1 MAIVLNRECLFI
13 LTSRVLHCSVRNL
26 TSLIAIC
33 VFRITPTYMKSPQ
46 VAWEEVRREMVEDKK
61 LKPEV
66 ADRIGEYVKLNGK
79 SELVEK
85 LEKDAKLVEVKDA
98 AIGLDGL
105 KVLLGFCETMGI
117 SDHVSLQIHTQCC

>member
-1 MAIVLNRECLFI
+1 M
-13 LTSRVLHCSVRNL
+13 LHCSVRNL
-26 TSLIAIC
+26 TSLIVIC
-33 VFRITPTYMKSPQ
+33 VFQITPTYMKSPQ